1 MKENINYDKEIMDFL
16 YKKIFNPGLSLNK
29 GNINKIIDKTIK
41 IFEKEDVK
49 GKIRRFWYDIST
61 REDIEERLKKNNL
74 TTFGDIKDEF
84 DEKFSWL
91 LEE

>member
-49 GKIRRFWYDIST
+49 GKI
-61 REDIEERLKKNNL
+61 EDFGMIFLQGKILKNVLKK
-74 TTFGDIKDEF
+74 II
-84 DEKFSWL
+84 
-91 LEE
+91 

>member
-16 YKKIFNPGLSLNK
+16 YKKVFNPGLNKNK
-29 GNINKIIDKTIK
+29 GEINKIINKTIR
-41 IFEKEDVK
+41 IFEEEDVK
-49 GKIRRFWYDIST
+49 GKIRRFWYDISA
-61 REDIEERLKKNNL
+61 REDIEDRLKKNNL

>member
-61 REDIEERLKKNNL
+61 REDIEERLKK
-74 TTFGDIKDEF
+74 II
-84 DEKFSWL
+84 
-91 LEE
+91 

>member
-1 MKENINYDKEIMDFL
+1 MKEKANHDKEIMDFL
-16 YKKIFNPGLSLNK
+16 YKKIFNPGRNLNK
-29 GNINKIIDKTIK
+29 GDINKIIDKTIR
-41 IFEKEDVK
+41 IFENTDVK

-61 REDIEERLKKNNL
+61 REDIEERLKENNL